1 MSEAMLLK
9 CGTEF
14 LIGAAVLTTAV
25 WLYLQKDGNG
35 ANWATILQTPAD
47 NDVSVQ
53 VKHWGDFT
61 IIERHDHNGNNAT
74 IIQQGHDPRLS
85 E

>member
-1 MSEAMLLK
+1 MLLK

-25 WLYLQKDGNG
+25 WLFMQQDGSGTNS
-35 ANWATILQTPAD
+35 AAIYQSPAG

-53 VKHWGDFT
+53 VKHWGGFT
-61 IIERHDHNGNNAT
+61 IIERHDRNGNNAT
-74 IIQQGHDPRLS
+74 IIQQGHDPRFS
-85 E
+85 Q

>member
-14 LIGAAVLTTAV
+14 LIGAAMLTTAV
-25 WLYLQKDGNG
+25 WLYVQQNGSG
-35 ANWATILQTPAD
+35 ANSATIYQSPAG

-53 VKHWGDFT
+53 VKHWDGFT
-61 IIERHDHNGNNAT
+61 IIERHDRNGNNAT
-74 IIQQGHDPRLS
+74 VIQQDHD
-85 E
+85 

>member
-1 MSEAMLLK
+1 MLLR

-25 WLYLQKDGNG
+25 WLYMQKDGNG
-35 ANWATILQTPAD
+35 ANSATILQTPAG

-61 IIERHDHNGNNAT
+61 IIERHDRNGNNAT
-74 IIQQGHDPRLS
+74 IIQQDHDPRFS
-85 E
+85 Q